1 MWLPNAKGSSSPGKR
16 GGRNGLVAVAIDKDK
31 GSQYAIKWA
40 IDNLLTR
47 GQTVILIHVVLRSS
61 TAACLHVNLLCFS
74 VTSVVL
80 RLPNR
85 LHGHIHCF
93 DVVLEDTDIAKAI
106 TEYTAHAAIE
116 NLVLGASRHGFI
128 RLLHCL
134 RHLKT
139 KISSVRNASRLAPFT
154 SPLLTQI
161 QQTQEQTNNTTSSP
175 DARPKNLPSIRAA
188 DRTPRK
194 TGADDTD
201 SLKSPYSRAQRFH
214 ANMFADLSETDSD
227 ISFVSSG
234 RPSVDRAF
242 ADPMS
247 GMLFDGIDPG
257 RTSRISTSSESSFGS
272 MRSGARFSELGSY
285 NDFSSSSLENDD
297 VEAEMRRLKL
307 ELQKTMEMYSTACKE
322 ALTAKQKAVEL
333 HRWRQDEEQR
343 LEESRLAEEAARR
356 TAEKEKAKYKAAMEN
371 AQAAQRVAELE
382 SRRRVDAE
390 KKAIQEVDDKDETVG
405 VMPFR
410 YRRYSIDEI
419 EEATEFFAISRKIGE
434 GGYGPVFKCYL
445 DHTRVAIKVLR
456 PDAAQGR
463 SQFQQE
469 VEVLCCMRHPNIVL
483 LLGACPE
490 YGCLVYEYMAN
501 GSLEDRLVR
510 KGNTR
515 PLSWQLRF
523 RIAAEI
529 ATGLH
534 FLHQTKPEPLVHR
547 DLKPGNILLDHN
559 YVSKISDV
567 GLARLVPPSLAE
579 DVTQYRMTSTA
590 GTFCYIDP
598 EYQQSGMLGTK
609 SDVYSLGIVLL
620 QIITAKPAMGLT
632 HYIEQAIEDGTLT
645 DMLDPTVPDW
655 PLDEAMT
662 FAKLAL
668 QCAELRRRDRPDLGK
683 IVVPELNKLRDLG
696 EESMTSFLVGNYA
709 SASPN
714 HGFASPLKG
723 AMSDP
728 HVASAYSTLNGCG
741 SSASLPE
748 TLSDAD
754 SLRFRQ
760 IRSDVKLVTGSC
772 LVTKPVRA
780 DRPIA
785 AKYQLRK
792 IATFLRASCGFG
804 SRNSAIVGRG
814 GRGASAEASLSGV
827 EPLMQK
833 IHSEVRRVDAEI
845 LAAVRQQSNS
855 GSKAREDL
863 AAATLAVQELIYKMQ
878 EIKNKAEQSET
889 MVQEIC
895 RDIKKLDFAKKHITT
910 TITALHRLTMLV
922 SAVEQLQ
929 VMASKRQYKE
939 AAAQLECYMI
949 AIFVKEYGQQSSLY
963 LKSPPGGGTGKES
976 EETNLLQRLSD
987 ACLVVDALEPS
998 VREELVKNFCSR
1010 ELTSYH
1016 QIFEGAELAKLDKTE
1031 RRYAW
1036 IKRRLRTNEEIWKI
1050 FPSSWHVPYL
1060 LCIQFC
1066 KLTRTQL
1073 VDILNN
1079 LKEKPDV
1086 GTLLLALQR
1095 TLEFE
1100 EELAE
1105 KFGGGSRSKESG
1117 TDIGEDMVDNNNQTV
1132 SDIRKKYEKKLA
1144 ANHGSENEACMN
1156 LMPLEELHLLF
1167 NSSVQL
1173 GFHLD
1178 LTLKKTPL
1186 TLYSVDFYDL
1196 LGSSI
1201 FEEETWEIEEGS
1213 QTNVLSSSIQVF
1225 LIIRRSLKRCS
1236 ALTKNQTLFNLFKV
1250 FQRILKAYAT
1260 KLFARLP
1267 KGGTGIVAAATGM
1280 DGQIKTSD
1288 KDERLICYIVN
1299 TAEYCH
1305 KTSGELAENVSK
1317 IVDSQFADRI
1327 DMSEV
1332 QDEFSAVITKA
1343 LITLVHGIETKFDI
1357 EMAAMTRVPWGTLES
1372 VGDQSEYVNGINT
1385 ILTASIPVLGRLL
1398 SPIYFQF
1405 FLDKLASSLGPRF
1418 YLNIFKCKQ
1427 ISETGAQQMLLDTQ
1441 AVKTI
1446 LLEIPS
1452 LAKQTSAAAAYSKFV
1467 SREMSKAEA
1476 LLKVILSP
1484 VDSVADTYCALLP
1497 EGTPGEFQ
1505 RILDL
1510 KGLKRTDQQ
1519 SILDDYNKRGAGTYQ
1534 PSMKPV
1540 VPAAP
1545 NTTAA
1550 PVTANQS
1557 TPAGII
1563 PLKEELV
1570 ARAAALGRGAATTGI
1585 RRILALTESTTKDR
1599 KDGPLRKLFIG

>member
-1 MWLPNAKGSSSPGKR
+1 MET
-16 GGRNGLVAVAIDKDK
+16 IDKQSAVD
-31 GSQYAIKWA
+31 
-40 IDNLLTR
+40 
-47 GQTVILIHVVLRSS
+47 
-61 TAACLHVNLLCFS
+61 
-74 VTSVVL
+74 
-80 RLPNR
+80 
-85 LHGHIHCF
+85 
-93 DVVLEDTDIAKAI
+93 
-106 TEYTAHAAIE
+106 
-116 NLVLGASRHGFI
+116 FI
-128 RLLHCL
+128 
-134 RHLKT
+134 
-139 KISSVRNASRLAPFT
+139 N
-154 SPLLTQI
+154 Q
-161 QQTQEQTNNTTSSP
+161 
-175 DARPKNLPSIRAA
+175 
-188 DRTPRK
+188 
-194 TGADDTD
+194 
-201 SLKSPYSRAQRFH
+201 
-214 ANMFADLSETDSD
+214 MF
-227 ISFVSSG
+227 
-234 RPSVDRAF
+234 
-242 ADPMS
+242 
-247 GMLFDGIDPG
+247 
-257 RTSRISTSSESSFGS
+257 
-272 MRSGARFSELGSY
+272 
-285 NDFSSSSLENDD
+285 
-297 VEAEMRRLKL
+297 
-307 ELQKTMEMYSTACKE
+307 
-322 ALTAKQKAVEL
+322 
-333 HRWRQDEEQR
+333 
-343 LEESRLAEEAARR
+343 
-356 TAEKEKAKYKAAMEN
+356 
-371 AQAAQRVAELE
+371 
-382 SRRRVDAE
+382 
-390 KKAIQEVDDKDETVG
+390 
-405 VMPFR
+405 
-410 YRRYSIDEI
+410 
-419 EEATEFFAISRKIGE
+419 
-434 GGYGPVFKCYL
+434 
-445 DHTRVAIKVLR
+445 
-456 PDAAQGR
+456 
-463 SQFQQE
+463 
-469 VEVLCCMRHPNIVL
+469 
-483 LLGACPE
+483 
-490 YGCLVYEYMAN
+490 
-501 GSLEDRLVR
+501 
-510 KGNTR
+510 
-515 PLSWQLRF
+515 
-523 RIAAEI
+523 
-529 ATGLH
+529 
-534 FLHQTKPEPLVHR
+534 
-547 DLKPGNILLDHN
+547 
-559 YVSKISDV
+559 
-567 GLARLVPPSLAE
+567 
-579 DVTQYRMTSTA
+579 
-590 GTFCYIDP
+590 
-598 EYQQSGMLGTK
+598 
-609 SDVYSLGIVLL
+609 
-620 QIITAKPAMGLT
+620 
-632 HYIEQAIEDGTLT
+632 
-645 DMLDPTVPDW
+645 PT
-655 PLDEAMT
+655 
-662 FAKLAL
+662 
-668 QCAELRRRDRPDLGK
+668 
-683 IVVPELNKLRDLG
+683 
-696 EESMTSFLVGNYA
+696 
-709 SASPN
+709 
-714 HGFASPLKG
+714 
-723 AMSDP
+723 
-728 HVASAYSTLNGCG
+728 
-741 SSASLPE
+741 
-748 TLSDAD
+748 
-754 SLRFRQ
+754 
-760 IRSDVKLVTGSC
+760 
-772 LVTKPVRA
+772 
-780 DRPIA
+780 
-785 AKYQLRK
+785 
-792 IATFLRASCGFG
+792 
-804 SRNSAIVGRG
+804 
-814 GRGASAEASLSGV
+814 EASLSGV

-863 AAATLAVQELIYKMQ
+863 AAATRAVQELIYKMQ
-878 EIKNKAEQSET
+878 EIKTKAEQSET

-939 AAAQLECYMI
+939 AAAQLEAVNQLCSHFEAYRDFPKI
-949 AIFVKEYGQQSSLY
+949 TELREKFKSIKQILKSHVFSDFSSL
-963 LKSPPGGGTGKES
+963 GTGKES

-1086 GTLLLALQR
+1086 GALLLALQR

-1144 ANHGSENEACMN
+1144 ANHGSENEEQDGHKDLSVPDAGFNFRGIISSCFEAY
-1156 LMPLEELHLLF
+1156 LTVYVELEEKTLMEHLEKL
-1167 NSSVQL
+1167 VQ
-1173 GFHLD
+1173 
-1178 LTLKKTPL
+1178 
-1186 TLYSVDFYDL
+1186 
-1196 LGSSI
+1196 
-1201 FEEETWEIEEGS
+1201 EETWEIEEGS
-1213 QTNVLSSSIQVF
+1213 QTNVLSSSMQVF

-1317 IVDSQFADRI
+1317 IVDPQFADRI

-1343 LITLVHGIETKFDI
+1343 LITLVHGIETKFDT

-1550 PVTANQS
+1550 PGTATQP